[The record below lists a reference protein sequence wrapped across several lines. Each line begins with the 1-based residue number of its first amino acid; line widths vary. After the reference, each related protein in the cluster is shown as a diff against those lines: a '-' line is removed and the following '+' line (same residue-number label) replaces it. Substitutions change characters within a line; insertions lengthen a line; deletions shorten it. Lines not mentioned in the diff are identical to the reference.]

1 MRRAGLKIRLI
12 IRPLPKGHRLRFK
25 CSLPV
30 NGWFIDDELR
40 SPVANDFLELSIL
53 NTLNSVLV
61 ACLLIVLPSL
71 HIAAQEPV
79 AGNAY
84 SAPIG
89 SSADSQTR
97 QLKADIE
104 FLASEDLRGRSVTDD
119 TIDQA
124 ADYIVGR
131 MKSIGLDTE
140 LVDGGS
146 LQPFSVNLGSNP
158 GAEKNNQLKL
168 SSDDDAFSPITAKL
182 NDGLMPLALGSSHA
196 DVQTAIAFAGYGI
209 TAPKLDYD
217 DYQGIDADGATVI
230 ILRKE
235 PQATD
240 PDSKFSGTQ
249 NTRHAFFA
257 TKIENAI
264 KHGAVAV
271 ILVNDPGSV
280 QEAIKNV
287 QQRISQEKTR
297 KTRLVEQLGKL
308 PADAKNNR
316 KSLNDKVANADQ
328 MIQSLGDSLKNV
340 EQGVL
345 GIADAGVRRPNV
357 DAIPIASVSRDL
369 ISKVLVESTGK
380 TLEALEK
387 KINDTGSPQ
396 SLPLTNVT
404 STLKLELKPSLAQ
417 TSNVLGLMPGRGELA
432 SQTVVVGAHYDHVG
446 MGGYGSLAPG
456 TVAIHNGADDN
467 ASGTSAMLAIARQM
481 KEQLAD
487 VSSHRQILFMG
498 FTAEERGLLG
508 SQHYVKNPVFPLE
521 TTVAMV
527 NLDMVGRLRDNE
539 LTVYGTGSA
548 DTLDGLLEKSN
559 ERQQFDLFKVPS
571 GYGPSD
577 HQSFYTVGVPVLFF
591 FTGLHDN
598 YHRPTDDFDKINFG
612 GLTRITDIVSEV
624 TYKLAIVKDRPKY
637 AETENRVRVRRQI
650 TAYMGVSLANDEN
663 SVVISG
669 VVKDAPAVLA
679 GLKAGDRLEKLGD
692 KAVKNSREVLE
703 FLRTRAPGQKLP
715 VQVSRD
721 GETIS
726 VTVELASRPEG

>member
-1 MRRAGLKIRLI
+1 
-12 IRPLPKGHRLRFK
+12 
-25 CSLPV
+25 
-30 NGWFIDDELR
+30 
-40 SPVANDFLELSIL
+40 
-53 NTLNSVLV
+53 
-61 ACLLIVLPSL
+61 
-71 HIAAQEPV
+71 
-79 AGNAY
+79 
-84 SAPIG
+84 
-89 SSADSQTR
+89 
-97 QLKADIE
+97 
-104 FLASEDLRGRSVTDD
+104 
-119 TIDQA
+119 
-124 ADYIVGR
+124 
-131 MKSIGLDTE
+131 
-140 LVDGGS
+140 
-146 LQPFSVNLGSNP
+146 
-158 GAEKNNQLKL
+158 
-168 SSDDDAFSPITAKL
+168 
-182 NDGLMPLALGSSHA
+182 
-196 DVQTAIAFAGYGI
+196 
-209 TAPKLDYD
+209 
-217 DYQGIDADGATVI
+217 
-230 ILRKE
+230 
-235 PQATD
+235 
-240 PDSKFSGTQ
+240 
-249 NTRHAFFA
+249 
-257 TKIENAI
+257 
-264 KHGAVAV
+264 
-271 ILVNDPGSV
+271 
-280 QEAIKNV
+280 
-287 QQRISQEKTR
+287 
-297 KTRLVEQLGKL
+297 LVEQLGKL

-328 MIQSLGDSLKNV
+328 MIQSLGDSLNNV

-369 ISKVLVESTGK
+369 ISKVHVESTGK

-467 ASGTSAMLAIARQM
+467 ASGTSAMLAIAKQM

-577 HQSFYTVGVPVLFF
+577 HQSFYTAGVPVLFF

-650 TAYMGVSLANDEN
+650 TVYMGVSLANDEN